1 MRFDQIRACIKYHV
15 VFRPDGQKSCLN
27 CRRMDS
33 LIQNN
38 SGPYIIWRSFAIFSV
53 LISTYAAFQLN
64 SQYNYLGKS
73 FEMCP
78 RHVPLMNSKTI
89 LVDHESETTIGNETN
104 L

>member
-38 SGPYIIWRSFAIFSV
+38 SGPYIIWRSFAIFSD
-53 LISTYAAFQLN
+53 LISTYVAFQPN
-64 SQYNYLGKS
+64 CQYKYLEQFS
-73 FEMCP
+73 EMCHG
-78 RHVPLMNSKTI
+78 HVPLMNAKTI
-89 LVDHESETTIGNETN
+89 PVDHESETTIGNETN